1 METLTQAIGVA
12 RNILDFPL
20 FQLGDTQVT
29 VWTLCYL
36 TALIAVLIFASGRIK
51 RWVARGLK
59 STGQVDIGVQ
69 QAVATIVRYL
79 IIALGLLIIVQS
91 AGIDLSALALL
102 AGAAGVGIGFGLQNI
117 INNFVSGVIILF
129 ERPIKVGDRVDVG
142 NVHGDVVRISARATT
157 VVTNDNIAI
166 IVPNSDFVSTKVTN
180 WSFTDRKV
188 RFDIPV
194 GVSYSSDPNQVTELL
209 LEVATDHPGVL
220 SAPKPDVLFEEFGD
234 NSLNFTLLV
243 WTTTYATRP
252 RVLRSELNYAI
263 SAIFKEND
271 IEIPFPQ
278 RDLHVR
284 SGSLRIDDLAG
295 PSDQIEHG

>member
-1 METLTQAIGVA
+1 
-12 RNILDFPL
+12 
-20 FQLGDTQVT
+20 
-29 VWTLCYL
+29 
-36 TALIAVLIFASGRIK
+36 
-51 RWVARGLK
+51 
-59 STGQVDIGVQ
+59 
-69 QAVATIVRYL
+69 
-79 IIALGLLIIVQS
+79 
-91 AGIDLSALALL
+91 
-102 AGAAGVGIGFGLQNI
+102 
-117 INNFVSGVIILF
+117 
-129 ERPIKVGDRVDVG
+129 VGDRVDVG

-284 SGSLRIDDLAG
+284 SGSLRIDDIAG
-295 PSDQIEHG
+295 PSDHIEHG